1 MDASLKA
8 LSHLGLPYEGL
19 GGSSKSEI
27 EFGIYLNANLSYG
40 KLLA

>member
-19 GGSSKSEI
+19 